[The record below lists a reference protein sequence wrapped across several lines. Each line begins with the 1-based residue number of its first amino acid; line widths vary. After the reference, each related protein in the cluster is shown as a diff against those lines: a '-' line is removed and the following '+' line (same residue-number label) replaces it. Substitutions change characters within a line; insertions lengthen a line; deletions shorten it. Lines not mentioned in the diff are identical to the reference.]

1 MEPIASLQNDKVKL
15 AYGLQN
21 RTRTR
26 RKERKIV
33 LEGVRLIRDAL
44 VAKQKPEFIFY
55 QQDNTDFE
63 LVSELQERKFA
74 VFPVTSEVFKHISD
88 TQNSQ
93 GIIGVFPLPM
103 PPLPKNPKRV
113 LILDNL
119 RDPGNVGT
127 MLRTAGA
134 SGVDV
139 VLLSPGCADPY
150 NPKTLRSG
158 MGAHFRVPVV
168 DAPWDHIAG
177 YCDPLNVY
185 LATGEGDL
193 RYDHVDWTESWAL
206 IIGSEAHGSSADAEA
221 LAEKHIFIPMAQQ
234 TESINA
240 GVAAGVILFEAV
252 RQSLA

>member
-26 RKERKIV
+26 RKERKVV

-44 VAKQKPEFIFY
+44 IAKQKPEFVFY
-55 QQDNTDFE
+55 QHDNTDFE
-63 LVSELQERKFA
+63 LVAELQVRKFT
-74 VFPVTSEVFKHISD
+74 VLPVTNEVFKHISD

-93 GIIGVFPLPM
+93 GIIGIFPLPM

-168 DAPWDHIAG
+168 DAPWGDIAG
-177 YCDPLNVY
+177 YCERLDVY
-185 LATGEGDL
+185 LATGEGGL
-193 RYDHVDWTESWAL
+193 RYDHVNWTESWAL
-206 IIGSEAHGSSADAEA
+206 IIGSEAHGSSPDAEA

-252 RQSLA
+252 RQTLA